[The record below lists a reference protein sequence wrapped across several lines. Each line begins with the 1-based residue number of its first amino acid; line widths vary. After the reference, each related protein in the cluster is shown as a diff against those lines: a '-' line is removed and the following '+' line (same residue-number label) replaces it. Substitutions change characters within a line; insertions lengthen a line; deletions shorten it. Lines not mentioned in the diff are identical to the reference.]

1 MSATARAAGRVE
13 PRRIAVP
20 LAMSSLM
27 TENVIDHAGPLSDHP
42 NPVIDKVLTEAISR
56 TKRTSNCSKGALR
69 ISHSDML
76 ATPGRVGSAGQ
87 RCPSAV
93 VR

>member
-1 MSATARAAGRVE
+1 MN
-13 PRRIAVP
+13 
-20 LAMSSLM
+20 SSL
-27 TENVIDHAGPLSDHP
+27 TGTAAGPLSDHP
-42 NPVIDKVLTEAISR
+42 NPVIDHKVLTEAISR

-76 ATPGRVGSAGQ
+76 ASRGGSGALARG
-87 RCPSAV
+87 CPSAV